1 MVTHLESRTP
11 PGQMESNDAL
21 SSPTNRVAKSYRAKR
36 DATSAQLPDLG
47 LGGNKASKSSFSFSH
62 PHSLNHRPG
71 PNRTD
76 TGTTNTNADI
86 SDAVLHT
93 DSSARIRQKAQA
105 FSSQMEKASLERRL
119 LAAEAEKKELEV
131 RMTQKERL
139 VAKLESDRRWLA
151 DREKEERE
159 EKEEERKEREEEK
172 VSRAPLS
179 IVNVYVF
186 MCDLYS
192 ERPQRPS
199 ATSVSSF
206 PRYATSS
213 PNSKT
218 PTPPSNVPRPTP

>member
-1 MVTHLESRTP
+1 MVTSRVTDP

-21 SSPTNRVAKSYRAKR
+21 SSPTNRVAKSHRAKR

-47 LGGNKASKSSFSFSH
+47 LGGNKASKSTFSFSH
-62 PHSLNHRPG
+62 PHSLTHRPG
-71 PNRTD
+71 PNRTG
-76 TGTTNTNADI
+76 TGNTTNTNADI

-179 IVNVYVF
+179 IVNVNVFYVRF
-186 MCDLYS
+186 I
-192 ERPQRPS
+192 
-199 ATSVSSF
+199 
-206 PRYATSS
+206 
-213 PNSKT
+213 
-218 PTPPSNVPRPTP
+218 